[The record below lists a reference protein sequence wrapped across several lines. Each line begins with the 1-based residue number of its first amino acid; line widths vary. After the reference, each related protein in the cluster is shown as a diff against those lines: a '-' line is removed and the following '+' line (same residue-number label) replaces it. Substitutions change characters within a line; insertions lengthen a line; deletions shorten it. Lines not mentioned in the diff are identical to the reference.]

1 MEELKVEIG
10 VLRERNALLEADLE
24 LAREEIV
31 GLRQKMSGITS
42 EPAQEGSNSESTAA
56 VGSQLNTSLS
66 SQRESE
72 EPAKRT
78 RKRKDRSAAAEP
90 GQSRYW
96 TSQEHKLFLEALRVY
111 GHKDLKN
118 IAQYV
123 GTRNMT
129 QVRTHAQKYFM
140 RLMKE
145 AKRLNDTN
153 ENVPKNEVGGPAE
166 SEEKKTSEEVR
177 SVPADCGVS
186 LLSLVAQETC
196 LV

>member
-1 MEELKVEIG
+1 
-10 VLRERNALLEADLE
+10 
-24 LAREEIV
+24 
-31 GLRQKMSGITS
+31 MSGIAS
-42 EPAQEGSNSESTAA
+42 EPAQEVSNSESTAA
-56 VGSQLNTSLS
+56 VGSQMNTSLS
-66 SQRESE
+66 SQKESE

-78 RKRKDRSAAAEP
+78 RKRKDRSAVEP

-96 TSQEHKLFLEALRVY
+96 TSHEHKLFLEALRVY

-118 IAQYV
+118 ISQYV

-145 AKRLNDTN
+145 AKRLNDIN
-153 ENVPKNEVGGPAE
+153 ENVAKNEVGEPAE
-166 SEEKKTSEEVR
+166 SEEKKTSEEIR